1 MLGPAIHDLSH
12 SAPPVV
18 DGRAKPRGYQDKGP
32 AGEKFGR
39 AGCCPIVMAGRVPT
53 ACTDLGIDP
62 PRPLPPRHGPA
73 CPGHLYPHVP
83 RQMARTSRAMTM
95 RKCSQPSSKHLI
107 SWDFM
112 AVSEMC
118 ASRRACPSHPP
129 PAVEARMAGTRPTA
143 CTDLGNDP
151 LRPCLIPSW
160 PGSSGPSIQ
169 GRGEDRAQRQ
179 VDADAAV
186 VLRCLGIQ
194 ATRRTGEW

>member
-1 MLGPAIHDLSH
+1 MRFSQFPSQPGCNQEYASGLQQGLNDEVAPIIAQAEALVLQQPTERALDRPAV
-12 SAPPVV
+12 SAQ
-18 DGRAKPRGYQDKGP
+18 AK
-32 AGEKFGR
+32 
-39 AGCCPIVMAGRVPT
+39 
-53 ACTDLGIDP
+53 
-62 PRPLPPRHGPA
+62 
-73 CPGHLYPHVP
+73 PGHLYPHVP

-95 RKCSQPSSKHLI
+95 EKRSQPSSKHLI
-107 SWDFM
+107 SWNFM

-169 GRGEDRAQRQ
+169 GRGED
-179 VDADAAV
+179 
-186 VLRCLGIQ
+186 
-194 ATRRTGEW
+194 